1 MRPGYKKIIRIWT
14 AIFSPYIFICIDVMS
29 TVTNKK
35 QTVLTSVKVDQD
47 RFNDF
52 KVECV
57 RDKFTLTQLV
67 NKCMDL
73 YLNDEDFRKAILNY
87 KEG

>member
-1 MRPGYKKIIRIWT
+1 M
-14 AIFSPYIFICIDVMS
+14 
-29 TVTNKK
+29 TVAKEK
-35 QTVLTSVKVDQD
+35 MILTSVKVEET

-57 RDKFTLTQLV
+57 RDKFTLTALV

-73 YLNDEDFRKAILNY
+73 YLQDVDFRRAIL
-87 KEG
+87 KHEIK

>member
-1 MRPGYKKIIRIWT
+1 
-14 AIFSPYIFICIDVMS
+14 MS
-29 TVTNKK
+29 TVTKKK

-47 RFNDF
+47 KFNDF

-57 RDKFTLTQLV
+57 RDKFTLTNLV

-87 KEG
+87 KES

>member
-1 MRPGYKKIIRIWT
+1 MAP
-14 AIFSPYIFICIDVMS
+14 
-29 TVTNKK
+29 VTNKK
-35 QTVLTSVKVDQD
+35 QMVLTSVKVDQD

-73 YLNDEDFRKAILNY
+73 YLNDESFRKAILNY
-87 KEG
+87 KEDQ

>member
-1 MRPGYKKIIRIWT
+1 
-14 AIFSPYIFICIDVMS
+14 MS
-29 TVTNKK
+29 TVTKKK

-57 RDKFTLTQLV
+57 RDKFTLTNLV

-73 YLNDEDFRKAILNY
+73 YLNDESFRNAILNY

>member
-1 MRPGYKKIIRIWT
+1 MKDI
-14 AIFSPYIFICIDVMS
+14 MN
-29 TVTNKK
+29 TVTKKK
-35 QTVLTSVKVDQD
+35 QMVLTSVKVDQD

-57 RDKFTLTQLV
+57 RDKFTLTNLV

-73 YLNDEDFRKAILNY
+73 YLNDENFRNAILNY

>member
-1 MRPGYKKIIRIWT
+1 
-14 AIFSPYIFICIDVMS
+14 MS
-29 TVTNKK
+29 TVTKKK
-35 QTVLTSVKVDQD
+35 QMVLTSVKVDQD

-57 RDKFTLTQLV
+57 RDKFTLTNLV

-73 YLNDEDFRKAILNY
+73 YLNDESFRNAILNY

>member
-1 MRPGYKKIIRIWT
+1 MAP
-14 AIFSPYIFICIDVMS
+14 
-29 TVTNKK
+29 VTNRK
-35 QTVLTSVKVDQD
+35 QMVLTSVKVDQD
-47 RFNDF
+47 KFNDF

-73 YLNDEDFRKAILNY
+73 YLNDESFRQAILNY

>member
-1 MRPGYKKIIRIWT
+1 
-14 AIFSPYIFICIDVMS
+14 MS

-47 RFNDF
+47 KFNDF

>member
-1 MRPGYKKIIRIWT
+1 M
-14 AIFSPYIFICIDVMS
+14 
-29 TVTNKK
+29 TVTKEK
-35 QTVLTSVKVDQD
+35 MILTSVKVEET

-57 RDKFTLTQLV
+57 RDKFTLTSLV

-73 YLNDEDFRKAILNY
+73 YLKDADFRRAILNY
-87 KEG
+87 ESK

>member
-1 MRPGYKKIIRIWT
+1 MTGGGRKKIEDLYRD
-14 AIFSPYIFICIDVMS
+14 FS
-29 TVTNKK
+29 TVYIYMKDIMNTVTKKK
-35 QTVLTSVKVDQD
+35 QMVLTSVKVDQD

-57 RDKFTLTQLV
+57 RDKFTLTNLV

-73 YLNDEDFRKAILNY
+73 YLNDENFRNAILNY

>member
-1 MRPGYKKIIRIWT
+1 MKDI
-14 AIFSPYIFICIDVMS
+14 MN
-29 TVTNKK
+29 TVTKKK
-35 QTVLTSVKVDQD
+35 QMVLTSVKVDQD

-57 RDKFTLTQLV
+57 RDKFTLTNLV

-73 YLNDEDFRKAILNY
+73 YLNDESFRNAILNY

>member
-1 MRPGYKKIIRIWT
+1 MN
-14 AIFSPYIFICIDVMS
+14 
-29 TVTNKK
+29 TVTKKK
-35 QTVLTSVKVDQD
+35 QMVLTSVKVDQD

-57 RDKFTLTQLV
+57 RDKFTLTNLV

-73 YLNDEDFRKAILNY
+73 YLNDESFRNAILNY

>member
-1 MRPGYKKIIRIWT
+1 
-14 AIFSPYIFICIDVMS
+14 MS
-29 TVTNKK
+29 TVTKKK
-35 QTVLTSVKVDQD
+35 QMVLTSVKVDQD

-57 RDKFTLTQLV
+57 RDKFTLTNLV

-73 YLNDEDFRKAILNY
+73 YLNDESFRTAILNY

>member
-1 MRPGYKKIIRIWT
+1 
-14 AIFSPYIFICIDVMS
+14 MS
-29 TVTNKK
+29 TVTKKK

-57 RDKFTLTQLV
+57 RDKFTLTNLV

-73 YLNDEDFRKAILNY
+73 YLNDESFRTAILNY

>member
-1 MRPGYKKIIRIWT
+1 
-14 AIFSPYIFICIDVMS
+14 MS
-29 TVTNKK
+29 TVTKKK
-35 QTVLTSVKVDQD
+35 QMVLTSVKVDQD
-47 RFNDF
+47 KFNDF

-57 RDKFTLTQLV
+57 RDKFTLTNLV

-73 YLNDEDFRKAILNY
+73 YLNDESFRNAILNY

>member
-1 MRPGYKKIIRIWT
+1 M
-14 AIFSPYIFICIDVMS
+14 
-29 TVTNKK
+29 TVAKEK
-35 QTVLTSVKVDQD
+35 MILTSVKVEET

-57 RDKFTLTQLV
+57 RDKFTLTGLV

-73 YLNDEDFRKAILNY
+73 YLQDSDFRRAIL
-87 KEG
+87 KHEIK

>member
-1 MRPGYKKIIRIWT
+1 
-14 AIFSPYIFICIDVMS
+14 MS
-29 TVTNKK
+29 TVTKKK
-35 QTVLTSVKVDQD
+35 QMVLTSVKVDQD
-47 RFNDF
+47 KFNDF

-57 RDKFTLTQLV
+57 RDKFTLTNLV

-73 YLNDEDFRKAILNY
+73 YLNDENFRNAILNY

>member
-1 MRPGYKKIIRIWT
+1 
-14 AIFSPYIFICIDVMS
+14 MS
-29 TVTNKK
+29 TVTKKK
-35 QTVLTSVKVDQD
+35 QMVLTSVKVDQD
-47 RFNDF
+47 KFNDF

-57 RDKFTLTQLV
+57 RDKFTLTNLV

-73 YLNDEDFRKAILNY
+73 YLNDESFRTAILNY

>member
-1 MRPGYKKIIRIWT
+1 M
-14 AIFSPYIFICIDVMS
+14 
-29 TVTNKK
+29 
-35 QTVLTSVKVDQD
+35 VLTSVKVDQD

-57 RDKFTLTQLV
+57 RDKFTLTNLV

-73 YLNDEDFRKAILNY
+73 YLNDESFRNAILNY

>member
-1 MRPGYKKIIRIWT
+1 MAP
-14 AIFSPYIFICIDVMS
+14 
-29 TVTNKK
+29 VTNKK
-35 QTVLTSVKVDQD
+35 QMVLTSVKVDQD
-47 RFNDF
+47 KFNDF

-73 YLNDEDFRKAILNY
+73 YLNDEAFRRAILNY
-87 KEG
+87 KED

>member
-1 MRPGYKKIIRIWT
+1 MN
-14 AIFSPYIFICIDVMS
+14 
-29 TVTNKK
+29 TVTKKK
-35 QTVLTSVKVDQD
+35 QMVLTSVKVDQD

-57 RDKFTLTQLV
+57 RDKFTLTNLV

-73 YLNDEDFRKAILNY
+73 YLNDENFRNAILNY

>member
-1 MRPGYKKIIRIWT
+1 
-14 AIFSPYIFICIDVMS
+14 MS
-29 TVTNKK
+29 TVTKK
-35 QTVLTSVKVDQD
+35 KPTVLTSVKVDSD
-47 RFNDF
+47 KFNDF

-73 YLNDEDFRKAILNY
+73 YLNDESFKNAILNY